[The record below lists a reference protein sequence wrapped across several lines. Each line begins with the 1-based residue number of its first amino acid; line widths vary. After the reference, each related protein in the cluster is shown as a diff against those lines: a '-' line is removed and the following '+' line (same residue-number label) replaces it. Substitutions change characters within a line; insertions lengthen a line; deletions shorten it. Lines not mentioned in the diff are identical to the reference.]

1 MLLIIQKS
9 IRVLHLIAVFSRA
22 KDKCGRTKNKKN
34 RKARP
39 PQTTAKDHQTQQYR

>member
-34 RKARP
+34 RTHKNLRF
-39 PQTTAKDHQTQQYR
+39 DL